1 MFFHEIKFLQIIIEN
16 SNKVCMHYF
25 KYKHLVL
32 GISLKALS
40 VYVKHLHIFKCV
52 ILLIADEGTN
62 LLVLGHG
69 GEVLQYDPLL
79 HGQVQGHQAVR
90 PNHVALHLRPATVAA
105 LI

>member
-1 MFFHEIKFLQIIIEN
+1 MHALLQVQASSTWHILEN
-16 SNKVCMHYF
+16 ILCVF
-25 KYKHLVL
+25 
-32 GISLKALS
+32 
-40 VYVKHLHIFKCV
+40 FKCV
-52 ILLIADEGTN
+52 ILLTADEGTN
-62 LLVLGHG
+62 LLVLCHG